1 MKAFKLTS
9 LALIIS
15 AALVGCDSDDIKDA
29 LDIDNE
35 PLELTILHMN
45 DHHSHIAAEDFGF
58 DVSGLSLATKTE
70 DGSNIEEVNVTYGG
84 FPMMVSLFDKL
95 ASENANVLKLH
106 SGDAITGTLYYSL
119 FNGEADAA
127 VMNEICF
134 DAFALGN
141 HEFDDGDS
149 GLANFLDALN
159 STDCH
164 TPTLAANVVP
174 AADSAIVEGYIEPYT
189 IIERDGQKI
198 GIIGI
203 DISSKTKN
211 SSSPD
216 KETQFLDETTTAQ
229 TNIDLL
235 RAQGI
240 NKIILMTHYQ
250 YANDLKL
257 AAALNGVDV
266 IVGGDSHTLLG
277 DSSFSDLGFNPV
289 AQYPTQVVNADNEP
303 VCVVQAWEYAH
314 IMGELNVS
322 FDKDGVVTQCSG
334 QPYMPIAADFEY
346 EFSDSEDK
354 MLTDADKATVTA
366 ALTNHS
372 EVVVTTPDTA
382 TASLLSTF
390 DEQVDVLKQT
400 VIGSSVD
407 DLCLDRF
414 PGQARSSICD
424 KSATYERGSDIS
436 NIVAKAFLMVT
447 PTADIAIQNGG
458 GVRVDVAA
466 QDYTIADAFTLLPF
480 SNTLVTLE
488 LTGQQVIDVL
498 EDALDAGLNPD
509 GSTGAYP
516 YASGL
521 RFDVDASQD
530 KGSRI
535 SNVEVNSQVAS
546 TWSDINLTAT
556 YIIATNDFIA
566 SGQDGYDTFGV
577 VYDQGKFVNT
587 YTEYAQGFIDYVN
600 ALTANNETLMKLPI
614 AEYSTKSYIDSAG
627 CDHSTVT
634 TCADDSNL

>member
-1 MKAFKLTS
+1 MKNFKLTS
-9 LALIIS
+9 LALVIS
-15 AALVGCDSDDIKDA
+15 AALVGCDSDDIKEA

-58 DVSGLSLATKTE
+58 DVSGLSLDTKTE
-70 DGSNIEEVNVTYGG
+70 DGASIEEVNVTYGG

-141 HEFDDGDS
+141 HEFDDGDT

-159 STDCH
+159 STDCN

-174 AADSAIVEGYIEPYT
+174 ATDSAIADGYIEPYT

-203 DISSKTKN
+203 DIASKTKN

-250 YANDLKL
+250 YENDLKL

-277 DSSFSDLGFNPV
+277 DSSFNDLGFNPV
-289 AQYPTQVVNADNEP
+289 AEYPTQVVNADNDP

-314 IMGELNVS
+314 IMGELKVS
-322 FDKDGVVTQCSG
+322 FDKDGVVTQCAG
-334 QPYMPIAADFEY
+334 QPYMPIMADFEY
-346 EFSDSEDK
+346 EYSDSEDK
-354 MLTDADKATVTA
+354 MLTDADKTAVTT
-366 ALTNHS
+366 ALTTHS

-382 TASLLSTF
+382 TATLLSGF
-390 DEQVDVLKQT
+390 DEQVDVLKET

-407 DLCLDRF
+407 DLCLVRF
-414 PGQARSSICD
+414 PGESRSSICD
-424 KSATYERGSDIS
+424 KSETYEHGSDIS

-458 GVRVDVAA
+458 GVRVDVVA

-535 SNVEVNSQVAS
+535 SNVEVNSQVAT
-546 TWSDINLTAT
+546 TWTDINLTTT
-556 YIIATNDFIA
+556 YTIATNDFIA

-600 ALTANNETLMKLPI
+600 ALTANNETLQKLPV
-614 AEYSTKSYIDSAG
+614 AEYSTKSYIDPTG

-634 TCADDSNL
+634 TCAD